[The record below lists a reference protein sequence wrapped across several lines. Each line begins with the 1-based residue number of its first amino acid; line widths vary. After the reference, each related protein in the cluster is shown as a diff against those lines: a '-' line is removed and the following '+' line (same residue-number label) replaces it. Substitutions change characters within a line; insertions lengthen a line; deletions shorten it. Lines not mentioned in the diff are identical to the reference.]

1 VRTRAG
7 DAAIATLA
15 GRQHGVVARRQLLAL
30 GLGAKAID
38 HRVQSGR
45 LHLLHR
51 GVYAVGHRRVTREGR
66 WMAAVLAAGP
76 RAVLSHRSAAALW
89 GIRPTARRRVEVTTA
104 KRLHPREDLHPHCAV
119 LPPDEITTHE
129 GIPVTTPAR
138 TLLDLA
144 AVVPRN
150 QLDRALNEA
159 EIRRLQG
166 PAELLD
172 RHPAARGTKALR
184 TLLLDARRSHRAPSE
199 AEFLDFVR
207 AHDLPLPETN
217 VIVEGYEADALWRG
231 AKLIVE
237 LDGFVTHG
245 TRRAFVR
252 DRRRDLTLTAR
263 GWRSVRVTD
272 DQLARPADLAAE
284 LLSSLSA

>member
-1 VRTRAG
+1 
-7 DAAIATLA
+7 
-15 GRQHGVVARRQLLAL
+15 
-30 GLGAKAID
+30 
-38 HRVQSGR
+38 
-45 LHLLHR
+45 
-51 GVYAVGHRRVTREGR
+51 
-66 WMAAVLAAGP
+66 MAAVLAAGP

-104 KRLHPREDLHPHCAV
+104 KRLHPRKDLHPHCAV

-237 LDGFVTHG
+237 LDGFATHG